1 MVRALLSEAAGWRK
15 RSGGGVTESRI
26 FGSALEV
33 TPEGPLLA
41 GRSGISAGKSLF
53 ASLALAAA
61 SRLAAACASETVT
74 E

>member
-1 MVRALLSEAAGWRK
+1 M
-15 RSGGGVTESRI
+15 TESRI